1 MPSVRL
7 DPMRQTAKDI
17 DFALRKLK
25 KKVEAAGTL
34 KKLQEKESFEPKSD
48 KRKRKKAAA
57 KLRQKRLTA
66 SEKHAERLF

>member
-7 DPMRQTAKDI
+7 DPTRQSSKDI

-34 KKLQEKESFEPKSD
+34 KKLQEKEFFEPKSD

-66 SEKHAERLF
+66 SEKQPEKMF